1 MSQFYPNL
9 SLIFCHKDIHMIIG
23 PLQSSDRVQG
33 ELSCAQPCL
42 IEDKHT
48 DYNENKELEAEECQ
62 KACYLKGIV
71 SSIS

>member
-1 MSQFYPNL
+1 
-9 SLIFCHKDIHMIIG
+9 MIIG
-23 PLQSSDRVQG
+23 PLQSSDRVQD